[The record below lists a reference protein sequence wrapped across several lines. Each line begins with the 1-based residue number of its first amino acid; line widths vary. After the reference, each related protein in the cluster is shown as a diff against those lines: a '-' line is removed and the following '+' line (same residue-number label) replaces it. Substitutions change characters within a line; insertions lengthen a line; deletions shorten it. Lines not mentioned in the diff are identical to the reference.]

1 LVRLNIGLEHT
12 DDLIRDLKNALQT
25 HF

>member
-1 LVRLNIGLEHT
+1 VRLNIGLEHP
-12 DDLIRDLKNALQT
+12 DDLICDLKNALQT